1 MAISNFN
8 KSCKICIYF
17 ADENS
22 IMGSCRRFP
31 SYQNRHSTEWCGEF
45 DQNPSLVA
53 LDNLVADVTRATIMA
68 EVGAIKPKL
77 GRPKKNVA

>member
-8 KSCKICIYF
+8 KSCKVCIYF

-31 SYQNRHSTEWCGEF
+31 TYQNRHSTEWCGEF
-45 DQNPSLVA
+45 EQNPSPVA
-53 LDNLVADVTRATIMA
+53 LDHLVADVTREAIMA
-68 EVGAIKPKL
+68 EVGAIKTKL
-77 GRPKKNVA
+77 GRPKKDAA

>member
-1 MAISNFN
+1 MAVNNFN
-8 KSCKICIYF
+8 KSCKVCIYF

-45 DQNPSLVA
+45 EQNPSSVA
-53 LDNLVADVTRATIMA
+53 LDHLVADVTRESIMA

-77 GRPKKNVA
+77 GRPKKNDA

>member
-8 KSCKICIYF
+8 KSCKVCIYF
-17 ADENS
+17 ADVNS

-31 SYQNRHSTEWCGEF
+31 TYQNRHSTEWCGEYE
-45 DQNPSLVA
+45 QNPSPVA
-53 LDNLVADVTRATIMA
+53 LDNLVADVTREAIMA

-77 GRPKKNVA
+77 GRPKKDAA

>member
-1 MAISNFN
+1 MANSNFN
-8 KSCKICIYF
+8 KSCKVCIYF

-45 DQNPSLVA
+45 EQNPSPVA
-53 LDNLVADVTRATIMA
+53 LDNLVADLTRETIMA

-77 GRPKKNVA
+77 GRPKKNDA